1 MSPALEELAQG
12 SVGPGAEQAALA
24 VTASTTWVAIRASPS
39 AWPAPGLVA
48 LEEGAAAVSVALGVA
63 TEVVMEGALVVAE
76 EWEVVLEELV
86 ALEGLVALEEL
97 VVLVGLVAL
106 EELVALVDLVVL
118 VDLVALALVAL
129 VQVASLGESR
139 K

>member
-1 MSPALEELAQG
+1 MWPALGEAAEGPLG
-12 SVGPGAEQAALA
+12 SGAEQVALA
-24 VTASTTWVAIRASPS
+24 VAASTTWVAIRASPS

-63 TEVVMEGALVVAE
+63 TEVVMEVALVVAE

-86 ALEGLVALEEL
+86 ALEGELVALE
-97 VVLVGLVAL
+97 G
-106 EELVALVDLVVL
+106 LVALVDLVVL
-118 VDLVALALVAL
+118 EDPVALALVAL

>member
-1 MSPALEELAQG
+1 MG
-12 SVGPGAEQAALA
+12 SGAEQVALA
-24 VTASTTWVAIRASPS
+24 VAASTTWVAIRASPS

-63 TEVVMEGALVVAE
+63 TEVVMEVALVVAE
-76 EWEVVLEELV
+76 DWEVVLEELV
-86 ALEGLVALEEL
+86 ALEGELVALE
-97 VVLVGLVAL
+97 G
-106 EELVALVDLVVL
+106 LVALVDLVVL
-118 VDLVALALVAL
+118 EDPVALALVAL

>member
-1 MSPALEELAQG
+1 MWPALGEAAEGPLG
-12 SVGPGAEQAALA
+12 SGAEQVALA
-24 VTASTTWVAIRASPS
+24 VAASTTWVAIRASPS

-63 TEVVMEGALVVAE
+63 TEVVMEVALVVAE

-86 ALEGLVALEEL
+86 A
-97 VVLVGLVAL
+97 LVGLVAL

-118 VDLVALALVAL
+118 VDPVALALVAL

>member
-1 MSPALEELAQG
+1 MWPALEELAQG

-24 VTASTTWVAIRASPS
+24 VAASTTWVAIRASPL
-39 AWPAPGLVA
+39 AWLAALGLVA
-48 LEEGAAAVSVALGVA
+48 LEEGAAAVSVALEVA
-63 TEVVMEGALVVAE
+63 MEVVMEVALVVAE
-76 EWEVVLEELV
+76 EWEVVLELV
-86 ALEGLVALEEL
+86 A
-97 VVLVGLVAL
+97 LVGLVAL

-118 VDLVALALVAL
+118 VDPVALALVAL

>member
-1 MSPALEELAQG
+1 VWPALGEAAEGPLG
-12 SVGPGAEQAALA
+12 SGAEQVALA
-24 VTASTTWVAIRASPS
+24 VAASTTWVAIRASPS

-63 TEVVMEGALVVAE
+63 TEVVMEVALVVAE

-86 ALEGLVALEEL
+86 ALEGELVALE
-97 VVLVGLVAL
+97 G
-106 EELVALVDLVVL
+106 LVALVDLVVL
-118 VDLVALALVAL
+118 EDPVALALVAL

>member
-1 MSPALEELAQG
+1 MG
-12 SVGPGAEQAALA
+12 SGAEQVALA
-24 VTASTTWVAIRASPS
+24 VAASTTWVAIRASPS

-63 TEVVMEGALVVAE
+63 TEVVMEVALVVAE

-86 ALEGLVALEEL
+86 AL
-97 VVLVGLVAL
+97 VG
-106 EELVALVDLVVL
+106 LVALVDLVVL
-118 VDLVALALVAL
+118 EDPVALALVAL
-129 VQVASLGESR
+129 AQVASLGESR

>member
-1 MSPALEELAQG
+1 MWPALEELAQG

-24 VTASTTWVAIRASPS
+24 VAVSTTWVAIRASPS

-63 TEVVMEGALVVAE
+63 TEVVMEVALVVAE

-86 ALEGLVALEEL
+86 A
-97 VVLVGLVAL
+97 LVGLVAL

-118 VDLVALALVAL
+118 VDPVALALVAL